1 MEVDSADFI
10 AHIRL
15 LEPGEYL
22 LGVCLEVFRHLIPRV
37 YEDSRTQAVSLNA
50 QSVLDVGNAAVD
62 RLYRELVYAL
72 AIAQRVDAVC
82 DTRRVRRLFD
92 VRHVLSVSDFA
103 LERLG
108 RHGEGERPRVDGRIP
123 RPKVFTV
130 EALRHGEKRR
140 EERRV
145 FPIIFKIAFEIAV
158 AELPVLPGLPGE
170 NVIENVGGLYAG
182 AAALMI
188 LKENV
193 GEERSEDVFAI
204 IIASRAVAP
213 LHILPDDAEKVDTL
227 VSVENLDEVQRR
239 TIGVF
244 RVVRRER
251 KGRRP

>member
-1 MEVDSADFI
+1 M
-10 AHIRL
+10 
-15 LEPGEYL
+15 
-22 LGVCLEVFRHLIPRV
+22 V
-37 YEDSRTQAVSLNA
+37 YTLAVSE
-50 QSVLDVGNAAVD
+50 
-62 RLYRELVYAL
+62 R
-72 AIAQRVDAVC
+72 IDAVC
-82 DTRRVRRLFD
+82 DTGRVRRLFD
-92 VRHVLSVSDFA
+92 VRHILCVSDFA
-103 LERLG
+103 FERLR
-108 RHGEGERPRVDGRIP
+108 RHGERERPRIDGRIP
-123 RPKVFTV
+123 RPKVFTI
-130 EALRHGEKRR
+130 EALRHGKERR

-145 FPIIFKIAFEIAV
+145 FPIIFKIAFEIASP
-158 AELPVLPGLPGE
+158 EFPVLPGLPGE
-170 NVIENVGGLYAG
+170 NVIENVGSLYAG

-193 GEERSEDVFAI
+193 GEERSEDVLAI